1 MCSIQNSPSEDE
13 SADYSETP
21 TPRDSARPRIDFA
34 RHFGNL
40 LNELNTGN
48 FDFQNSESAGV
59 LLDPNY
65 AGTSDEEEEENRN
78 ENANHN
84 EEENANANHNEE
96 ENANANHNEEENEYA
111 NHNDEE
117 NANANRNAFAN
128 QQDHEN
134 DDFSDEDD
142 ASSDS
147 FDDNNDP
154 LDEYEEYDDF
164 DQEAE
169 DADALMNSYVSDMI
183 NYLNK
188 NSKDNHSSFLLAD
201 CPNLTSVEI
210 GGFCFGNYASC
221 TFKSFVL
228 VPFSL

>member
-84 EEENANANHNEE
+84 EEENANANHN
-96 ENANANHNEEENEYA
+96 
-111 NHNDEE
+111 DEE

-128 QQDHEN
+128 QRDHEN

-147 FDDNNDP
+147 FDDNHDP

>member
-21 TPRDSARPRIDFA
+21 SPRDSARPRIDFA

-65 AGTSDEEEEENRN
+65 AGTSDEEEEENEN
-78 ENANHN
+78 EN
-84 EEENANANHNEE
+84 E
-96 ENANANHNEEENEYA
+96 NHNEEENEYA

-128 QQDHEN
+128 QQHHEN

-147 FDDNNDP
+147 FDDNHDP

-201 CPNLTSVEI
+201 CPILTSVEI

>member
-21 TPRDSARPRIDFA
+21 TLRDSARPRIDFA

-84 EEENANANHNEE
+84 EEENANANHN
-96 ENANANHNEEENEYA
+96 
-111 NHNDEE
+111 DDE

-147 FDDNNDP
+147 FDDNHDP

>member
-21 TPRDSARPRIDFA
+21 TPRESARPRIDFA

-84 EEENANANHNEE
+84 DEEQNAN
-96 ENANANHNEEENEYA
+96 ENR
-111 NHNDEE
+111 NDEE

-134 DDFSDEDD
+134 DDFSDEDV

-147 FDDNNDP
+147 FDDNHDP

>member
-21 TPRDSARPRIDFA
+21 TPRESARPRIDFA

-84 EEENANANHNEE
+84 EEEN
-96 ENANANHNEEENEYA
+96 EYA

-147 FDDNNDP
+147 FDDNHDP

>member
-21 TPRDSARPRIDFA
+21 SPRDSARPRIDFA

-84 EEENANANHNEE
+84 EEENANANHN
-96 ENANANHNEEENEYA
+96 
-111 NHNDEE
+111 DEE

-147 FDDNNDP
+147 FDDNHDP

>member
-1 MCSIQNSPSEDE
+1 MRFCFICSIQNSPSEDE

-65 AGTSDEEEEENRN
+65 AGTSDEEEEENEN
-78 ENANHN
+78 EN
-84 EEENANANHNEE
+84 E
-96 ENANANHNEEENEYA
+96 NHNEEENEYA

-147 FDDNNDP
+147 FDDNHDP

>member
-21 TPRDSARPRIDFA
+21 SPRDSARPRIDFA

-84 EEENANANHNEE
+84 DEEQNAN
-96 ENANANHNEEENEYA
+96 ENR
-111 NHNDEE
+111 NDEE

-128 QQDHEN
+128 QQHHEN

-147 FDDNNDP
+147 FDDNHDP

>member
-1 MCSIQNSPSEDE
+1 MFHNKNSEKDPNAPEH
-13 SADYSETP
+13 AGKQCY
-21 TPRDSARPRIDFA
+21 SARITA
-34 RHFGNL
+34 L

-84 EEENANANHNEE
+84 EEENANANHN
-96 ENANANHNEEENEYA
+96 
-111 NHNDEE
+111 DDE

-147 FDDNNDP
+147 FDDNHDP

>member
-84 EEENANANHNEE
+84 EEENANANHN
-96 ENANANHNEEENEYA
+96 
-111 NHNDEE
+111 DDE

-147 FDDNNDP
+147 FDDNHDP

>member
-21 TPRDSARPRIDFA
+21 SPRDSARPRIDFA

-84 EEENANANHNEE
+84 DEEQNAN
-96 ENANANHNEEENEYA
+96 ENR
-111 NHNDEE
+111 NDEE

-147 FDDNNDP
+147 FDDNHDP

>member
-21 TPRDSARPRIDFA
+21 SPRDSARPRIDFA

-84 EEENANANHNEE
+84 EEENANAN
-96 ENANANHNEEENEYA
+96 
-111 NHNDEE
+111 
-117 NANANRNAFAN
+117 RNAFAN

-147 FDDNNDP
+147 FDDNHDP

>member
-21 TPRDSARPRIDFA
+21 TPRESARPRIDFA

-84 EEENANANHNEE
+84 DEEQNAN
-96 ENANANHNEEENEYA
+96 ENR
-111 NHNDEE
+111 NDEE

-147 FDDNNDP
+147 FDDNHDP

>member
-1 MCSIQNSPSEDE
+1 MYSIQNSPSEDQ

-65 AGTSDEEEEENRN
+65 VGTSDEEEEEENANENVNEEENVNENVNHNEEEN

-84 EEENANANHNEE
+84 E
-96 ENANANHNEEENEYA
+96 
-111 NHNDEE
+111 
-117 NANANRNAFAN
+117 FAN

-134 DDFSDEDD
+134 DEFSDEDD

-147 FDDNNDP
+147 FDDNHDP

-221 TFKSFVL
+221 TFKSFSL
-228 VPFSL
+228 FPFSF

>member
-21 TPRDSARPRIDFA
+21 SPRDSARPRIDFA

-84 EEENANANHNEE
+84 EEEN
-96 ENANANHNEEENEYA
+96 EYA

-147 FDDNNDP
+147 FDDNHDP

>member
-96 ENANANHNEEENEYA
+96 ENANAN
-111 NHNDEE
+111 
-117 NANANRNAFAN
+117 RNAFAN

-147 FDDNNDP
+147 FDDNHDP

>member
-65 AGTSDEEEEENRN
+65 AGTSDEEEEENRH
-78 ENANHN
+78 ENVNHN
-84 EEENANANHNEE
+84 EEENAN
-96 ENANANHNEEENEYA
+96 A

-128 QQDHEN
+128 QRDHEN

-147 FDDNNDP
+147 FDDNHDP

>member
-84 EEENANANHNEE
+84 EEENANAN
-96 ENANANHNEEENEYA
+96 
-111 NHNDEE
+111 
-117 NANANRNAFAN
+117 RNAFAN

-147 FDDNNDP
+147 FDDNHDP

>member
-96 ENANANHNEEENEYA
+96 ENANAN
-111 NHNDEE
+111 
-117 NANANRNAFAN
+117 RNAFAN
-128 QQDHEN
+128 QRDHEN

-147 FDDNNDP
+147 FDDNHDP